1 MEKKNV
7 HILIDLQ
14 SCQTESR
21 LRGIGRYSLML
32 AKSIINNAS
41 GHKISL
47 LLSGLYSNDLTNT
60 VKKEFSGLVSDK
72 DIYTFSAYGPT
83 AQINHGNRGR
93 VKAAEI
99 CRELAIANI
108 NPDIVCNMGFTEGYH
123 GDYIVS
129 YPDSPSSVRHF
140 TVIYDLIPFLYPERY
155 LTSPDYKDFYMGL
168 LAELPKADGLLAI
181 SESAASEVK
190 AHTQVEHGKVTNI
203 SSASSSNFK
212 VIDISEENKKGL
224 WKKYHIPSEYIMTI
238 GIVESRKNIEALI
251 QAYAALP
258 AELKEKYVLLL
269 ACQIKPHDK
278 LHLLEIASKYDLPE
292 HHIVFTGFIPDDDLV
307 GLYNSCK
314 LFIFPS
320 IHEGFGL
327 PPLEAMSCGAATIA
341 SNTSSLPEVMGWPES
356 MFDPRDVGDMTRLMT
371 RALTDSEF
379 YQALRENALSQ
390 AKEFSWD
397 KTAQIAL
404 KAFEQSLTRPEAI
417 ERQQITPE
425 GAYQQALARIHDLT
439 DEELNE
445 VDRLGVSWAIARN
458 CYQHHQKELLVDIS
472 VLVEVDAATGIQ
484 RVVRSVLSNLLQ
496 LDIPGYRIRPVYCAY
511 GGVFRYANTFV
522 AEKFS
527 INHEEGDVPVLFAK
541 DDILLGL
548 DLTAHLFPFLARQLE
563 DARKAGAR
571 VYYVVYDIIPL
582 LNPQWCSEG
591 IQAAFP
597 VWLESLAGHTDGLVC
612 ISKSVAHEVK
622 QWLSEHAN
630 EYTIN
635 PYLEIKHFHL
645 GADLSASLPSMGRPA
660 DSDEVLSKIRK
671 RTTFLMV
678 STIEPRKGHAQVIA
692 AFDKLWELGVDC
704 NLVIVGKKGWDI
716 DALINKIT
724 SHQQLNEKLFWLN
737 GISDEFLSEIYANA
751 QALIVASLAEGFGL
765 PVIEAAQNGLPII
778 SRDIPVLR
786 EVAAEN
792 ALYFRGEEP
801 EDIVVAIQE
810 WMKMDE
816 NGTTIQ
822 SKAIPWLTWKESTL
836 QLLEQL
842 PIAKLK

>member
-1 MEKKNV
+1 M

-32 AKSIINNAS
+32 AKSIANNAS
-41 GHKISL
+41 GHQISL
-47 LLSGLYSNDLTNT
+47 LLNGLYSNDLINT
-60 VKKEFSGLVSDK
+60 VKREFQDLVPENS
-72 DIYTFSAYGPT
+72 IYTFSAHGPIASHSST
-83 AQINHGNRGR
+83 NKGR
-93 VKAAEI
+93 NIAAKI

-108 NPDIVCNMGFTEGYH
+108 GPDIVLNMGFTEGFWEH
-123 GDYIVS
+123 YIS
-129 YPDSPSSVRHF
+129 SFSFIPSNIRHF
-140 TVIYDLIPFLYPERY
+140 SVVYDLIPFLYPEKY
-155 LTSPDYKDFYMGL
+155 LTSEDYKRFYMKML
-168 LAELPKADGLLAI
+168 TELQMADGLLAI
-181 SESAASEVK
+181 SESAANEVK
-190 AHTQVEHGKVTNI
+190 THTQVDHNKVTNI

-212 VIDISEENKKGL
+212 VVDISDEKKNAL
-224 WKKYHIPSEYIMTI
+224 WKKYDIPSEYIMTI

-251 QAYAALP
+251 QAYASLP
-258 AELKEKYVLLL
+258 CELKEKYVLLL

-278 LHLLEIASKYDLPE
+278 EHLLEIASKYDLPE
-292 HHIVFTGFIPDDDLV
+292 HHIVFTGFIPDGDLV
-307 GLYNSCK
+307 GLYNTCR
-314 LFIFPS
+314 LFVFPS

-341 SNTSSLPEVMGWPES
+341 SNTSSLPEVMGWSES
-356 MFDPRDVGDMTRLMT
+356 MFDPRDVSDITRLMT

-379 YQALRENALSQ
+379 YQALRENALRQ
-390 AKEFSWD
+390 AREFSWD

-425 GAYQQALARIHDLT
+425 GAYQQALARIHELT

-445 VDRLGVSWAIARN
+445 VDRLGVAWAMARN
-458 CYQHHQKELLVDIS
+458 CYQQHKKELLVDIS
-472 VLVEVDAATGIQ
+472 VLVDVDAATGIQ
-484 RVVRSVLSNLLQ
+484 RVVRSVLSNLLLLQ
-496 LDIPGYRIRPVYCAY
+496 IQGYQIRPVYCRL
-511 GGVFRYANTFV
+511 GGTFRYANNFV
-522 AEKFS
+522 AEKFAL
-527 INHEEGDVPVLFAK
+527 ECDKEDEPVLFTK
-541 DDILLGL
+541 GDILLGL
-548 DLTAHLFPFLARQLE
+548 DLTAHLFPYLVTQLE
-563 DARKAGAR
+563 QIRKAGVQ
-571 VYYVVYDIIPL
+571 VYYLVYDIIPL
-582 LNPQWCSEG
+582 VNPQWCSES

-597 VWLESLAGHTDGLVC
+597 VWIKALAAHTDGLTC
-612 ISKSVAHEVK
+612 ISKSVAKEVQ
-622 QWLSEHAN
+622 QWLADHADD
-630 EYTIN
+630 YTIN

-645 GADLSASLPSMGRPA
+645 GADLSASLPSTGRPA

-678 STIEPRKGHAQVIA
+678 STIEPRKGHAQVVA
-692 AFDKLWELGVDC
+692 AFDKLWDLGVDC

-724 SHQQLNEKLFWLN
+724 SHQQFNEKLFWLN

>member
-1 MEKKNV
+1 M

-47 LLSGLYSNDLTNT
+47 LLNGLYSNNLINT
-60 VKKEFSGLVSDK
+60 VKREFLDLVPEE
-72 DIYTFSAYGPT
+72 DIYTFSAHGPI
-83 AQINHGNRGR
+83 AGHAPENKGR
-93 VKAAEI
+93 NIAAKI

-108 NPDIVCNMGFTEGYH
+108 GPDIVLNMGFTEGFWEH
-123 GDYIVS
+123 YIS
-129 YPDSPSSVRHF
+129 SFSTTPSTIRHF
-140 TVIYDLIPFLYPERY
+140 SIVYDLIPFLYPDKY
-155 LTSPDYKDFYMGL
+155 LTSEEYKRFYMKM
-168 LAELPKADGLLAI
+168 LAELQLADGVLAI
-181 SESAASEVK
+181 SESAAGEVK
-190 AHTQVEHGKVTNI
+190 THTQIEHSKVTNI
-203 SSASSSNFK
+203 SSASSSNFE

-238 GIVESRKNIEALI
+238 GIVESRKNIETLI

-278 LHLLEIASKYDLPE
+278 EHLLGIAAKYDLPE

-307 GLYNSCK
+307 GLYNTCK
-314 LFIFPS
+314 LFVFPS

-341 SNTSSLPEVMGWPES
+341 SNTSSLPEVMGWSES
-356 MFDPRDVGDMTRLMT
+356 MFDPRDVDDMTRLMI
-371 RALTDSEF
+371 RALTDSKF

-397 KTAQIAL
+397 KTARTAL
-404 KAFEQSLTRPEAI
+404 QAFEKSLSQHQI
-417 ERQQITPE
+417 DRQQITPE
-425 GAYQQALARIHDLT
+425 SAYQQALARIHDLT
-439 DEELNE
+439 DKELNE
-445 VDRLGVSWAIARN
+445 VDRLGVAWAIARN
-458 CYQHHQKELLVDIS
+458 CYQRHQKKLLVDIS

-484 RVVRSVLSNLLQ
+484 RVVRSVLSNLLS
-496 LDIPGYRIRPVYCAY
+496 LDIPGYKVKPVYCRL
-511 GGVFRYANTFV
+511 GGTFRYANNFV
-522 AEKFS
+522 SEKFS
-527 INHEEGDVPVLFAK
+527 IDCDKKDEPVLFTK
-541 DDILLGL
+541 GDILLGL
-548 DLTAHLFPFLARQLE
+548 DLTAHLFPYLVTQLE
-563 DARKAGAR
+563 QIRNSGVQ

-582 LNPQWCSEG
+582 MNPQWCSES

-597 VWLESLAGHTDGLVC
+597 VWIKSLAVHTDGLVC
-612 ISKSVAHEVK
+612 ISKSVASEVQ
-622 QWLSEHAN
+622 QWLSEHADRS
-630 EYTIN
+630 EVN
-635 PYLEIKHFHL
+635 PYLKIKHFHL
-645 GADLSASLPSMGRPA
+645 GADLSSSLPSTGRPS

-671 RTTFLMV
+671 RKTFLMV
-678 STIEPRKGHAQVIA
+678 STIEPRKGHAQVLA
-692 AFDKLWELGVDC
+692 AFDNLWELGVDC

-724 SHQQLNEKLFWLN
+724 RHHQLNEKLFWLN

-751 QALIVASLAEGFGL
+751 HALIVASLAEGFGL

-786 EVAAEN
+786 EVAADN
-792 ALYFRGEEP
+792 ALYFRGDEP

-810 WMKMDE
+810 WMKMDK

-822 SKAIPWLTWKESTL
+822 STAIPWLTWKESTL

>member
-1 MEKKNV
+1 M

-60 VKKEFSGLVSDK
+60 VKKEFIDLVSEK
-72 DIYTFSAYGPT
+72 NIYTFSAYGPT
-83 AQINHGNRGR
+83 AQVDHGNKGR
-93 VKAAEI
+93 TRAAEI
-99 CRELAIANI
+99 CRKLAIANI
-108 NPDIVCNMGFTEGYH
+108 NPDVVCNMGFTEGYH

-129 YPDSPSSVRHF
+129 YPDSPSSIRHF
-140 TVIYDLIPFLYPERY
+140 TIIYDLIPFIYPDRY
-155 LTSPDYKDFYMGL
+155 LTSVDYKKFYIRL
-168 LAELPKADGLLAI
+168 LDELPKADGLLAI

-190 AHTQVEHGKVTNI
+190 AHTKVDHSKVTNI

-212 VIDISEENKKGL
+212 VVNVSEESRKAL
-224 WKKYHIPSEYIMTI
+224 WKKYHIPSEFIMTI

-251 QAYAALP
+251 QAYSSLP

-278 LHLLEIASKYDLPE
+278 EHLLGIAEKYDLSE

-307 GLYNSCK
+307 GLYNTCK
-314 LFIFPS
+314 LFVFPS

-327 PPLEAMSCGAATIA
+327 PPLEAMSSGAATIA

-356 MFDPRDVGDMTRLMT
+356 MFDPRDVGDMTRLMK
-371 RALTDSEF
+371 RALTDSKF
-379 YQALRENALSQ
+379 YHALRENALRQ
-390 AKEFSWD
+390 AKKFSWD
-397 KTAQIAL
+397 KTARIAL
-404 KAFEQSLTRPEAI
+404 QAFEKSVSNCQV
-417 ERQQITPE
+417 ERQQVTPE
-425 GAYQQALARIHDLT
+425 NAYQQALASVRELSN
-439 DEELNE
+439 EELNE
-445 VDRLGVSWAIARN
+445 VDRLGIAWAMARN
-458 CYQHHQKELLVDIS
+458 CYQGHHKELLVDIS

-496 LDIPGYRIRPVYCAY
+496 LEIPGYRIRPVYCTF
-511 GGVFRYANTFV
+511 GGVFRYANTFI
-522 AEKFS
+522 AERFG
-527 INHEEGDVPVLFAK
+527 INNEEGDVPVLFAK

-597 VWLESLAGHTDGLVC
+597 VWLESLAGYTDGLVC
-612 ISKSVAHEVK
+612 ISKSVANEVK
-622 QWLSEHAN
+622 QWLFEHAD

-645 GADLSASLPSMGRPA
+645 GADLSSSLPSTGRPS

-671 RTTFLMV
+671 RKTFLMV
-678 STIEPRKGHAQVIA
+678 STIEPRKGHAQVLA
-692 AFDKLWELGVDC
+692 AFDNLWELGVDC

-724 SHQQLNEKLFWLN
+724 SHHQLNEKLFWLN

-751 QALIVASLAEGFGL
+751 HALIVASLAEGFGL

-786 EVAAEN
+786 EVAADN
-792 ALYFRGEEP
+792 ALYFRGDEP

-810 WMKMDE
+810 WMKMDK

-822 SKAIPWLTWKESTL
+822 STAIPWLTWKESTL